1 MSRIEHVCGTVKE
14 EAVSLGTIVLATAA
28 WLVVLALAV
37 AAKRITDG
45 GWSEPGPALLLA
57 AAPIAAALVL
67 KMRGEAGWSLI
78 AAAAIVGGAT
88 LFPSLLIKAWAETL
102 FEVSGSLSYF
112 IILLAYY
119 RLQGWRVVIAALI
132 LAGFMFATTA
142 LSIYL

>member
-14 EAVSLGTIVLATAA
+14 QVFSLGTIVMATAA
-28 WLVVLALAV
+28 WLVVLAAAV
-37 AAKRITDG
+37 AAKRIADG

-78 AAAAIVGGAT
+78 AAAAIIGGAT
-88 LFPSLLIKAWAETL
+88 LFPSLLVKAWAETL

-119 RLQGWRVVIAALI
+119 RLQGWRVIIAALI